1 MNCQVRESGDSPVK
15 DVKTVLDPPLF
26 ICKLQERIDD
36 PPVETP
42 VISDISTVIDT
53 FDVSILIGA
62 IVGYKGGTYA
72 KTVPVFTLD
81 VALPISLKAVTL
93 N

>member
-1 MNCQVRESGDSPVK
+1 M
-15 DVKTVLDPPLF
+15 
-26 ICKLQERIDD
+26 
-36 PPVETP
+36 
-42 VISDISTVIDT
+42 ISDISTVIDT